1 MQYMELVVILGLI
14 LFNGLLSMAEMSVV
28 SSRKS
33 RLELEAK
40 KGSKAAQRA
49 LELSNNPDDFLSAIQ
64 IGITLIG
71 ILTGLFSGE
80 AFAGDLAK
88 VLGRVEFL
96 EPYAYGI
103 SEALIV
109 VAVTYLTLVFGEL
122 VPKRLGLAKAEA
134 ISKAVAKPMTV
145 LTKITYPIVWLLA
158 KSSGLVMKLSGIKED
173 DQSKVT
179 EEEVKAVIRESL
191 DDGEI
196 DEVEHDIV
204 ERVFNLGDRNVS
216 SIMTHRKEVVFLD
229 VDESVEELRMKI
241 KENVYNTYPVISGEP
256 DNIVGVVHL
265 KDIFGSIDSDKFMLQ
280 DILKEV
286 FYLPKELSVYDALDK
301 FKSHKMKSAIITDE
315 YGGMVGVVTLKDILE
330 ALVGAMP
337 EESEANDWV
346 TRDDGS
352 ILVDGQYSFYEFL
365 EKFDK
370 EHLYQDNDFN
380 TVSGLVIALLN
391 EIPHVGQKV
400 SWDEF
405 TLEILDMDGARV
417 DKILVSRSAVGDEEE

>member
-1 MQYMELVVILGLI
+1 MEIFIIVGLI

-33 RLELEAK
+33 KLELEAK
-40 KGSKAAQRA
+40 KGNKAAQRA
-49 LELSNNPDDFLSAIQ
+49 LELANEPDNFLSAIQ

-88 VLGRVEFL
+88 IMAKVEFL

-103 SEALIV
+103 SETLIV
-109 VAVTYLTLVFGEL
+109 IAVTYLTLVFGEL
-122 VPKRLGLAKAEA
+122 VPKRLGLAKAES
-134 ISKAVAKPMTV
+134 ISKVIAKPMTI
-145 LTKITYPIVWLLA
+145 LARITYPVVWLLA
-158 KSSGLVMKLSGIKED
+158 KSTGAVMKLSGIKED
-173 DQSKVT
+173 EESKVT
-179 EEEVKAVIRESL
+179 EEEVKAVMRESL

-229 VDESVEELRMKI
+229 IDEGVEQLRMQVR
-241 KENVYNTYPVISGEP
+241 ENVFNTYPVISGEP

-265 KDIFGSIDSDKFMLQ
+265 KDIFGSVDSEGFTLK

-286 FYLPKELSVYDALDK
+286 FYLPKEMCVYDALEK
-301 FKSHKMKSAIITDE
+301 FKSGRMKSAIVTDE
-315 YGGMVGVVTLKDILE
+315 YGGVIGIVTLKDILE

-337 EESEANDWV
+337 EENDANDWV
-346 TRDDGS
+346 TREDGS
-352 ILVDGQYSFYEFL
+352 VLLDGQFSFYDFL
-365 EKFDK
+365 ERFDK
-370 EHLYQDNDFN
+370 EHLFQENDFN
-380 TVSGLVIALLN
+380 TVSGLVIDLLN

-405 TLEILDMDGARV
+405 TFEIMDMDGARV
-417 DKILVSRSAVGDEEE
+417 DKILVCRSAVGDEEE

>member
-1 MQYMELVVILGLI
+1 MEIFIIVGLI

-33 RLELEAK
+33 KLELEAK
-40 KGSKAAQRA
+40 KGNKAAQRA
-49 LELSNNPDDFLSAIQ
+49 VELANEPDNFLSAIQ

-88 VLGRVEFL
+88 IMAKVEFL

-103 SEALIV
+103 SETLIV
-109 VAVTYLTLVFGEL
+109 IAVTYLTLVFGEL
-122 VPKRLGLAKAEA
+122 VPKRLGLAKAES
-134 ISKAVAKPMTV
+134 ISKVIAKPMTI
-145 LTKITYPIVWLLA
+145 LARITYPVVWLLA
-158 KSSGLVMKLSGIKED
+158 KSTGAVMKLSGIKED
-173 DQSKVT
+173 EESKVT
-179 EEEVKAVIRESL
+179 EEEVKAVMRESL

-229 VDESVEELRMKI
+229 IDEGVEQLRMKVR
-241 KENVYNTYPVISGEP
+241 ENVFNTYPVISGEP

-265 KDIFGSIDSDKFMLQ
+265 KDIFGSVDSEGFTLK

-286 FYLPKELSVYDALDK
+286 FYLPKEMCVYDALEK
-301 FKSHKMKSAIITDE
+301 FKSGRMKSAIVTDE
-315 YGGMVGVVTLKDILE
+315 YGGVIGIVTLKDILE

-337 EESEANDWV
+337 EENDANDWV
-346 TRDDGS
+346 TREDGS
-352 ILVDGQYSFYEFL
+352 VLLDGQFSFYDFL
-365 EKFDK
+365 ERFDK
-370 EHLYQDNDFN
+370 EHLFQENDFN
-380 TVSGLVIALLN
+380 TVSGLVIDLLN

-405 TLEILDMDGARV
+405 TFEIMDMDGARV
-417 DKILVSRSAVGDEEE
+417 DKILVCRSAVGDEEE

>member
-1 MQYMELVVILGLI
+1 MEIFIILGLI

-33 RLELEAK
+33 KLELEAK
-40 KGSKAAQRA
+40 KGNKSAQRA
-49 LELSNNPDDFLSAIQ
+49 LELANEPDNFLSAIQ

-88 VLGRVEFL
+88 VMAKVEFL

-103 SEALIV
+103 SETLIV
-109 VAVTYLTLVFGEL
+109 IAVTYLTLVFGEL
-122 VPKRLGLAKAEA
+122 VPKRLGLAKAES
-134 ISKAVAKPMTV
+134 ISKVIAKPMTM
-145 LTKITYPIVWLLA
+145 LARITYPVVWLLA
-158 KSSGLVMKLSGIKED
+158 KSTGAVMKLSGIKED
-173 DQSKVT
+173 EESKVT
-179 EEEVKAVIRESL
+179 EEEVKAVMRESL

-229 VDESVEELRMKI
+229 IDESVEQLRMKVR
-241 KENVYNTYPVISGEP
+241 ENVYNTYPVISGEP

-265 KDIFGSIDSDKFMLQ
+265 KDIFCAIDSEGFSLR

-286 FYLPKELSVYDALDK
+286 FYLPKEMCVYDALEK
-301 FKSHKMKSAIITDE
+301 FKSGRMKSAIVTDE
-315 YGGMVGVVTLKDILE
+315 YGGVIGIVTLKDILE

-337 EESEANDWV
+337 EENDANDWV
-346 TRDDGS
+346 TREDGS
-352 ILVDGQYSFYEFL
+352 VLLDGQFSFYDFL
-365 EKFDK
+365 ERFDK
-370 EHLYQDNDFN
+370 EHLFQENDFN
-380 TVSGLVIALLN
+380 TVSGLVIDLLK

-405 TLEILDMDGARV
+405 TFEIMDMDGARV
-417 DKILVSRSAVGDEEE
+417 DKILVCRSAVGDEEE

>member
-1 MQYMELVVILGLI
+1 MELVVILGLI

-80 AFAGDLAK
+80 AFARDLAK

-122 VPKRLGLAKAEA
+122 VPKRLGLAKAES

-405 TLEILDMDGARV
+405 TLEILDMDGARI

>member
-1 MQYMELVVILGLI
+1 MELVVILGLI

-158 KSSGLVMKLSGIKED
+158 KSSVLVMKLSGIKED

>member
-1 MQYMELVVILGLI
+1 MEIFIIVGLI

-33 RLELEAK
+33 KLELEAK
-40 KGSKAAQRA
+40 KGNKAAQRA
-49 LELSNNPDDFLSAIQ
+49 LELANEPDNFLSAIQ

-88 VLGRVEFL
+88 IMAKVEFL

-103 SEALIV
+103 SETLIV
-109 VAVTYLTLVFGEL
+109 IAVTYLTLVFGEL
-122 VPKRLGLAKAEA
+122 VPKRLGLAKAES
-134 ISKAVAKPMTV
+134 ISKVIAKPMTV
-145 LTKITYPIVWLLA
+145 LARITYPVVWLLA
-158 KSSGLVMKLSGIKED
+158 KSTGAVMKLSGIKED
-173 DQSKVT
+173 EESKVT
-179 EEEVKAVIRESL
+179 EEEVKAVMRESL

-229 VDESVEELRMKI
+229 IDEGVEQLRMKVR
-241 KENVYNTYPVISGEP
+241 ENVFNTYPVISGEP

-265 KDIFGSIDSDKFMLQ
+265 KDIFGSVDSEGFTLK

-286 FYLPKELSVYDALDK
+286 FYLPKEMCVYDALEK
-301 FKSHKMKSAIITDE
+301 FKSGRMKSAIVTDE
-315 YGGMVGVVTLKDILE
+315 YGGVIGIVTLKDILE

-337 EESEANDWV
+337 EENDANDWV
-346 TRDDGS
+346 TREDGS
-352 ILVDGQYSFYEFL
+352 VLLDGQFSFYDFL
-365 EKFDK
+365 ERFDK
-370 EHLYQDNDFN
+370 EHLFQENDFN
-380 TVSGLVIALLN
+380 TVSGLVIDLLN

-405 TLEILDMDGARV
+405 TFEIMDMDGARV
-417 DKILVSRSAVGDEEE
+417 DKILVCKSAVGDEEE

>member
-1 MQYMELVVILGLI
+1 MELVVILGLI

-158 KSSGLVMKLSGIKED
+158 KSSVLVMKLSGIKED

-330 ALVGAMP
+330 ALVGAMS

>member
-1 MQYMELVVILGLI
+1 MELVVILGLI

>member
-1 MQYMELVVILGLI
+1 MEIFIIVGLI

-33 RLELEAK
+33 KLELEAK
-40 KGSKAAQRA
+40 KGNKAAQRA
-49 LELSNNPDDFLSAIQ
+49 LELANEPDNFLSAIQ

-88 VLGRVEFL
+88 IMAKVEFL

-103 SEALIV
+103 SETLIV
-109 VAVTYLTLVFGEL
+109 IAVTYLTLVFGEL
-122 VPKRLGLAKAEA
+122 VPKRLGLAKAES
-134 ISKAVAKPMTV
+134 ISKVIAKPMTI
-145 LTKITYPIVWLLA
+145 LARITYPVVWLLA
-158 KSSGLVMKLSGIKED
+158 KSTGAVMKLSGIKED
-173 DQSKVT
+173 EESKVT
-179 EEEVKAVIRESL
+179 EEEVKAVMRESL

-229 VDESVEELRMKI
+229 IDEGVEQLRMKVR
-241 KENVYNTYPVISGEP
+241 ENVFNTYPVISGEP

-265 KDIFGSIDSDKFMLQ
+265 KDIFGSVDSEGFTLK

-286 FYLPKELSVYDALDK
+286 FYLPKEMCVYDALEK
-301 FKSHKMKSAIITDE
+301 FKSGRMKSAIVTDE
-315 YGGMVGVVTLKDILE
+315 YGGVIGIVTLKDILE

-337 EESEANDWV
+337 EENDANDWV
-346 TRDDGS
+346 TREDGS
-352 ILVDGQYSFYEFL
+352 VLLDGQFSFYDFL
-365 EKFDK
+365 ERFDK
-370 EHLYQDNDFN
+370 EHLFQENDFN
-380 TVSGLVIALLN
+380 TVSGLVIDLLN

-405 TLEILDMDGARV
+405 TFEIMDMDGARV
-417 DKILVSRSAVGDEEE
+417 DKILVCRSAVGDEEE

>member
-1 MQYMELVVILGLI
+1 MEIFIIVGLI

-33 RLELEAK
+33 KLELEAK
-40 KGSKAAQRA
+40 KGNKAAQRA
-49 LELSNNPDDFLSAIQ
+49 LELANEPDNFLSAIQ

-88 VLGRVEFL
+88 IMAKVEFL

-103 SEALIV
+103 SETLIV
-109 VAVTYLTLVFGEL
+109 IAVTYLTLVFGEL
-122 VPKRLGLAKAEA
+122 VPKRLGLAKAES
-134 ISKAVAKPMTV
+134 ISKVIAKPMTI
-145 LTKITYPIVWLLA
+145 LARITYPVVWLLA
-158 KSSGLVMKLSGIKED
+158 KSTGAVMKLSGIKED
-173 DQSKVT
+173 EESKVT
-179 EEEVKAVIRESL
+179 EEEVKAVMRESL

-229 VDESVEELRMKI
+229 IDEGVEQLRMKVR
-241 KENVYNTYPVISGEP
+241 ENVFNTYPVISGEP

-265 KDIFGSIDSDKFMLQ
+265 KDIFGSVDSEGFTLK

-286 FYLPKELSVYDALDK
+286 FYLPKEMSVYDALEK
-301 FKSHKMKSAIITDE
+301 FKSGRMKSAIVTDE
-315 YGGMVGVVTLKDILE
+315 YGGVIGIVTLKDILE

-337 EESEANDWV
+337 EENDANDWV
-346 TRDDGS
+346 TREDGS
-352 ILVDGQYSFYEFL
+352 VLLDGQFSFYDFL
-365 EKFDK
+365 ERFDK
-370 EHLYQDNDFN
+370 EHLFQENDFN
-380 TVSGLVIALLN
+380 TVSGLVIDLLN

-405 TLEILDMDGARV
+405 TFEIMDMDGARV
-417 DKILVSRSAVGDEEE
+417 DKILVCRSAVGDEEE

>member
-1 MQYMELVVILGLI
+1 MEIFIIVGLI

-33 RLELEAK
+33 KLELEAK
-40 KGSKAAQRA
+40 KGNKAAQRA
-49 LELSNNPDDFLSAIQ
+49 LELANEPDNFLSAIQ

-88 VLGRVEFL
+88 IMAKVEFL

-103 SEALIV
+103 SETLIV
-109 VAVTYLTLVFGEL
+109 IAVTYLTLVFGEL
-122 VPKRLGLAKAEA
+122 VPKRLGLAKAES
-134 ISKAVAKPMTV
+134 ISKVIAKPMTI
-145 LTKITYPIVWLLA
+145 LARITYPVVWLLA
-158 KSSGLVMKLSGIKED
+158 KSTGAVMKLSVIKED
-173 DQSKVT
+173 EESKVT
-179 EEEVKAVIRESL
+179 EEEVKAVMRESL

-229 VDESVEELRMKI
+229 IDEGVEQLRMKVR
-241 KENVYNTYPVISGEP
+241 ENVFNTYPVISGEP

-265 KDIFGSIDSDKFMLQ
+265 KDIFGSVDSEGFTLK

-286 FYLPKELSVYDALDK
+286 FYLPKEMCVYDALEK
-301 FKSHKMKSAIITDE
+301 FKSGRMKSAIVTDE
-315 YGGMVGVVTLKDILE
+315 YGGVIGIVTLKDILE

-337 EESEANDWV
+337 EENDANDWV
-346 TRDDGS
+346 TREDGS
-352 ILVDGQYSFYEFL
+352 VLLDGQFSFYDFL
-365 EKFDK
+365 ERFDK
-370 EHLYQDNDFN
+370 EHLFQENDFN
-380 TVSGLVIALLN
+380 TVSGLVIDLLN

-405 TLEILDMDGARV
+405 TFEIMDMDGARV
-417 DKILVSRSAVGDEEE
+417 DKILVCRSAVGDEEE

>member
-1 MQYMELVVILGLI
+1 MEIFIILGLI

-33 RLELEAK
+33 RLEIEAR
-40 KGSKAAQRA
+40 KGNGAAQKA
-49 LELSNNPDDFLSAIQ
+49 LELANEPDNFLSAIQ

-88 VLGRVEFL
+88 VMAKVEFL

-103 SEALIV
+103 SETLIV
-109 VAVTYLTLVFGEL
+109 IAVTYLTLVFGEL
-122 VPKRLGLAKAEA
+122 VPKRLGLAKAES
-134 ISKAVAKPMTV
+134 ISKVIAKPMTM
-145 LTKITYPIVWLLA
+145 LARITYPVVWLLA
-158 KSSGLVMKLSGIKED
+158 KSTGAVMKLSGIKED
-173 DQSKVT
+173 EESKVT
-179 EEEVKAVIRESL
+179 EEEVKAVMRESL

-196 DEVEHDIV
+196 EEVEHDIV

-229 VDESVEELRMKI
+229 IDESVEQLRMKVR
-241 KENVYNTYPVISGEP
+241 ENVYNTYPVISGEP

-265 KDIFGSIDSDKFMLQ
+265 KDIFCAIDSEGFSLR

-286 FYLPKELSVYDALDK
+286 FYLPKEMCVYDALEK
-301 FKSHKMKSAIITDE
+301 FKSGRMKSAIVTDE
-315 YGGMVGVVTLKDILE
+315 YGGVIGIVTLKDILE

-337 EESEANDWV
+337 EENDANDWV
-346 TRDDGS
+346 TREDGS
-352 ILVDGQYSFYEFL
+352 VLLDGQFSFYDFL
-365 EKFDK
+365 ERFDK
-370 EHLYQDNDFN
+370 EHLFQENDFN
-380 TVSGLVIALLN
+380 TVSGLVIDLLK

-405 TLEILDMDGARV
+405 TFEIMDMDGARV
-417 DKILVSRSAVGDEEE
+417 DKILVCRSAVGDEEE

>member
-1 MQYMELVVILGLI
+1 MEIFIIVGLI

-33 RLELEAK
+33 KLELEAK
-40 KGSKAAQRA
+40 KGNKAAQRA
-49 LELSNNPDDFLSAIQ
+49 LELANEPDNFLSAIQ

-80 AFAGDLAK
+80 AFGGDLAK
-88 VLGRVEFL
+88 IMAKVEFL

-103 SEALIV
+103 SETLIV
-109 VAVTYLTLVFGEL
+109 IAVTYLTLVFGEM
-122 VPKRLGLAKAEA
+122 VPKRLGLAKAES
-134 ISKAVAKPMTV
+134 ISKVIAKPMTI
-145 LTKITYPIVWLLA
+145 LARITYPVVWLLA
-158 KSSGLVMKLSGIKED
+158 KSTGAVMKLSGIKED
-173 DQSKVT
+173 EESKVT
-179 EEEVKAVIRESL
+179 EEVVKAVMRESL

-229 VDESVEELRMKI
+229 IDEGVEQLRMKVR
-241 KENVYNTYPVISGEP
+241 ENVFNTYPVISGEP

-265 KDIFGSIDSDKFMLQ
+265 KDIFGSVDSEGFTLK

-286 FYLPKELSVYDALDK
+286 FYLPKEMCVYDALEK
-301 FKSHKMKSAIITDE
+301 FKSGRMKSAIVTDE
-315 YGGMVGVVTLKDILE
+315 YGGVIGIVTLKDILE

-337 EESEANDWV
+337 EENDANDWV
-346 TRDDGS
+346 TREDGS
-352 ILVDGQYSFYEFL
+352 VLLDGQFSFYDFL
-365 EKFDK
+365 ERFDK
-370 EHLYQDNDFN
+370 EHLFQENDFN
-380 TVSGLVIALLN
+380 TVSGLVIDLLN

-405 TLEILDMDGARV
+405 TFEIMDMDGARV
-417 DKILVSRSAVGDEEE
+417 DKILVCRSAVGDEEE